1 MNQQSGVLVDSQ
13 LLELIGT
20 GGIAVQAPVEKG
32 QIQPASLDLRLG
44 AKAYRVQASILP
56 GRGERVEDAM
66 KPLIMYEFNLS
77 RPRLLERG
85 SVYMIKLQEGLKL
98 PPGVR
103 GVASPKSSTGRLD
116 VFVRLMSDH
125 CEVFDSVPEGY
136 EGPLWLEVMPL
147 TFPIVARTGD
157 RLIQLRLRRGATLV
171 NDADL
176 GTLHRQTPLLHLPNQ
191 QGGTPKIE
199 DGLWISIDLAGMM
212 NTMVGYRAK
221 PHTQPV
227 DLARIGK
234 HPWRDFWAPIYTSP
248 TQPLI
253 LYPEEFYIFMSLE
266 QITVPAGYSAELVAY
281 DTRVGELRLHYAGF
295 FDPGWGMQG
304 ERSTGTRAVLE
315 VRAHDVPCVLRHG
328 QRVGRFVYERL
339 TGPSR
344 GLYGQD
350 IGSNYAGQGL
360 KLSKY
365 FNMD

>member
-1 MNQQSGVLVDSQ
+1 MKSGVLVDSE
-13 LLELIGT
+13 LLELIAG
-20 GGIAVQAPVEKG
+20 GGIAMQTPVEKG
-32 QIQPASLDLRLG
+32 QVQPASMDLRLG

-56 GRGERVEDAM
+56 GRGERVEDAI
-66 KPLIMYEFNLS
+66 KPLIMYEFSLT

-85 SVYMIKLQEGLKL
+85 SVYMIRLQESLKL
-98 PPGVR
+98 PKGVR

-116 VFVRLMSDH
+116 VFVRLMSDNG
-125 CEVFDSVPEGY
+125 EVFDSVPDGY

-171 NDADL
+171 SDADL
-176 GTLHRQTPLLHLPNQ
+176 TALHDNIPLLHMPNQ

-199 DGLWISIDLAGMM
+199 EGLWISIDLAGVM
-212 NTMVGYRAK
+212 NSIVGYRAK

-227 DLARIGK
+227 DLAKIGK
-234 HPWRDFWAPIYTSP
+234 HAWRDYWEPIYASP

-253 LYPEEFYIFMSLE
+253 LYPEEFYIFVSLE
-266 QITVPAGYSAELVAY
+266 QITVPTGYSAELVAY

-304 ERSTGTRAVLE
+304 EKSIGTRAVLE

-339 TGPSR
+339 TGPSAD
-344 GLYGQD
+344 LYGQG
-350 IGSNYAGQGL
+350 IGSNYSGQGL
-360 KLSKY
+360 KLAKY